1 MKNQKN
7 ISVTEIKE
15 TEKNLIE
22 LEKSLMMI

>member
-22 LEKSLMMI
+22 LEKSLVMI

>member
-15 TEKNLIE
+15 PEKNLIE